1 MSSINPEIT
10 GRMALGP
17 DEGYDFKLVGVRGTG
32 RAGAESARNYVI
44 KEGVRRCD
52 VTSAEYAGR
61 DDGGN
66 PVYLVTWKT
75 AWAS

>member
-1 MSSINPEIT
+1 MSGINSEIRE
-10 GRMALGP
+10 RMALGP
-17 DEGYDFKLVGVRGTG
+17 DEGYDFKLVGVSGTNH
-32 RAGAESARNYVI
+32 AGGETARNHVI

-52 VTSAEYAGR
+52 VVSAEYAGR
-61 DDGGN
+61 DCGGN